1 MDSQAKQS
9 SGDAAPLECRGRF
22 VHGLLDPEFLAIL
35 VCPES
40 RQPVVPAPREV
51 VDRVNAAVA
60 SGDARTRSGDPLDMP
75 IDAGLIRE
83 DGRVLYPVRDGIP
96 IMLIDEAIEVAR
108 DASG

>member
-1 MDSQAKQS
+1 MS
-9 SGDAAPLECRGRF
+9 
-22 VHGLLDPEFLAIL
+22 LDPELVAIL

-40 RQPVVPAPREV
+40 RQPVAPASGEV

-60 SGDARTRSGDPLDMP
+60 SGDARTRSGDPVGKP
-75 IDAGLIRE
+75 IVEGLVRE

-96 IMLIDEAIEVAR
+96 IMLIDEAIEVAT